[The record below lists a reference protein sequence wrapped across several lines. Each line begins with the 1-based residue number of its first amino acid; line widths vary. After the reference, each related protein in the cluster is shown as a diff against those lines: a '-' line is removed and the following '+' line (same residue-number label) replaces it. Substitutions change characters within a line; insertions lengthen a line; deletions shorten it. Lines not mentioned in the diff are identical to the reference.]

1 MTAAPVG
8 HDLYATRGMVGMEIA
23 VVYESMFG
31 ATHEV
36 AEAIA
41 EGVAEARPDATV
53 TCLRVGD
60 ADPERV
66 ARADLVVVGGPTHM
80 RGMSSGMTRKMA
92 VSMEEKKE
100 NGGHVGHGLEPD
112 AAGAGLR
119 DWFHTLPKA
128 PKGKPAAAFDTRGEG
143 AMMGGAA
150 KGIAHR
156 LEGHG
161 YELVAGPEGF
171 LIEGE
176 DQLLRDG
183 ERARARAWAAGLLRT
198 TAGSTTGR

>member
-1 MTAAPVG
+1 
-8 HDLYATRGMVGMEIA
+8 MEIA
-23 VVYESMFG
+23 VVFESMFG

-36 AEAIA
+36 ADAIA
-41 EGVAEARPDATV
+41 EGVSEARPDATV
-53 TCLRVGD
+53 TCLRVSD
-60 ADPERV
+60 ADVGTV
-66 ARADLVVVGGPTHM
+66 ARADLVIVGGPTHM

-92 VSMEEKKE
+92 VSMEQKKE
-100 NGGHVGHGLEPD
+100 EEEAGGHVGHGLEPD
-112 AAGAGLR
+112 ATGPGLR
-119 DWFHTLPKA
+119 DWLHTLPKA

-156 LEGHG
+156 LESHG

-183 ERARARAWAAGLLRT
+183 ERARARAWAAGLIP
-198 TAGSTTGR
+198 STTGSAAAP